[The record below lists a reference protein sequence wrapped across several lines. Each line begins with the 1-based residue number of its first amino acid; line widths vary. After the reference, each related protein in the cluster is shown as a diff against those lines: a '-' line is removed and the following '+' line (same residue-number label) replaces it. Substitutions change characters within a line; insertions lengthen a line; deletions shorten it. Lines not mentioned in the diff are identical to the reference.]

1 MCYPFK
7 KLNAITCKKSKTSN
21 KEIPI
26 KITKEAHR
34 LTTKQTC
41 RHTNKHTYT
50 ISQDHML
57 CMGLIKT
64 TI

>member
-34 LTTKQTC
+34 QTTKQTNMQT
-41 RHTNKHTYT
+41 HKQTYIYNFT
-50 ISQDHML
+50 GSHAL
-57 CMGLIKT
+57 HGSN
-64 TI
+64 